1 MLLSSH
7 QTQSICPENKE
18 LKKTIS
24 SLFSSF
30 ASYFNVELHTK
41 TNRYQRK
48 REETKEL
55 YSCSKQP

>member
-24 SLFSSF
+24 SLFSPFS
-30 ASYFNVELHTK
+30 SYFNVELLKRTK
-41 TNRYQRK
+41 QYQRK

-55 YSCSKQP
+55 CSCSKQP